1 MAMSRRACALLML
14 VGLTVALT
22 PMAYASPPDPSWVR
36 GLYDGADF
44 DDVVVLL
51 TSGMGAVETS
61 PLAQIES
68 APIAIGWIVPMDAA
82 SPSVPLLLPNPPR
95 APPAR

>member
-1 MAMSRRACALLML
+1 MTRRVWALMLL
-14 VGLTVALT
+14 VGLIVTLT
-22 PMAYASPPDPSWVR
+22 PLAYAIPPDPSWIR

-44 DDVVVLL
+44 DDVAVLL

-61 PLAQIES
+61 PLTQIEW
-68 APIAIGWIVPMDAA
+68 APIVIGWIMPMDDV
-82 SPSVPLLLPNPPR
+82 SSSVPLLLQNPPR